1 LPTASPGVSLGIARN
16 GSNQTVTLYGRIY
29 AGDFKALASGSYSR
43 SITLT
48 LEY

>member
-1 LPTASPGVSLGIARN
+1 MCRRFQVRN
-16 GSNQTVTLYGRIY
+16 QKVTLYGRIY
-29 AGDFKALASGSYSR
+29 NGDFKGLPSGSYSR